1 VQPWLHLEF
10 AAAGGTLL
18 RGGRPAC
25 VPAVPHTCARR
36 LAPTTTTTTKR
47 RCVSILPADVAP
59 TAPEAVVATHT
70 LRTLAGLAAVEGARA
85 DMEAQRQL
93 LADIVK

>member
-1 VQPWLHLEF
+1 
-10 AAAGGTLL
+10 
-18 RGGRPAC
+18 
-25 VPAVPHTCARR
+25 
-36 LAPTTTTTTKR
+36 
-47 RCVSILPADVAP
+47 VSILPADVAP